1 MKTSLMNLKNERK
14 IEEMENKQQS
24 ELGTKSI
31 SKLLFSMAIPAITAQ
46 IINLGVT
53 QHIRT

>member
-1 MKTSLMNLKNERK
+1 MNLKNERK

-46 IINLGVT
+46 IM
-53 QHIRT
+53 